1 MNEILWEGSEPDMS
15 FLEGFNCCRLLQLWI
30 LQQWDWPARRKFG
43 DHPLKNLKHIT
54 KSYKV
59 IFLNTIICGVIA
71 VTFDILSH
79 QIPIWL
85 LGGLLFGALIGFC
98 LNHLLKWL
106 NVPEKR
112 YIRGFLIL
120 LIFEALLVYY
130 IVIPSFGAYYTVH
143 PTRLPILVTP
153 SEMGINY
160 EEVYFLTEDNIQ
172 IKGWYIP
179 STNGATILGVHGL
192 NGNRTHTMPYMKILV
207 EHGYGMLLIDL
218 RAHGESGGDVFA
230 AAWDSDQDVLA
241 GLDYLKGRSD
251 IDMER
256 IGALGLSA
264 GAHAVLYAAAKTEDI
279 KALYLDGTGIGRTAD
294 VLDPLLPELRPLFFG
309 IPMNHFHHVMIKIFS
324 GVPPAPALKNVAPL
338 IDPRPVLFVA
348 AGSDAFE
355 TAIAS
360 RLTDLA
366 GANAEYW
373 IIPDVQHLGGIFK
386 YPEEYANRMVHFFN
400 KNLIKSFPDSDL
412 Q

>member
-1 MNEILWEGSEPDMS
+1 MKKY
-15 FLEGFNCCRLLQLWI
+15 Q
-30 LQQWDWPARRKFG
+30 
-43 DHPLKNLKHIT
+43 
-54 KSYKV
+54 V
-59 IFLNTIICGVIA
+59 IFLNAIICGVIA
-71 VTFDILSH
+71 LTFGILSH
-79 QIPIWL
+79 QIPIWVL
-85 LGGLLFGALIGFC
+85 VGIIFGGLIGFC
-98 LNHLLKWL
+98 LNQILKRL

-112 YIRGFLIL
+112 HVRGFLIL

-130 IVIPSFGAYYTVH
+130 VLIPSYGAYYTVH

-153 SEMGINY
+153 NEMGIHY
-160 EEVYFLTEDNIQ
+160 EEVSFQTEDNIQ
-172 IKGWYIP
+172 IRGWHIP

-207 EHGYGMLLIDL
+207 EHGYGMLLFDL
-218 RAHGESGGDVFA
+218 RAHGESDGEVFA

-241 GLDYLKGRSD
+241 GLEYLKGRSD

-256 IGALGLSA
+256 IGALGLSV
-264 GAHAVLYAAAKTEDI
+264 GAHAVLYAASKTEDI

-309 IPMNHFHHVMIKIFS
+309 IPMNHFHHVMIEIFS
-324 GVPPAPALKNVAPL
+324 GVNPTPPLKDIVPL

-360 RLTDLA
+360 RYSDLA
-366 GANAEYW
+366 GENAEYW
-373 IIPDVQHLGGIFK
+373 ILPDIQHLGGIFK
-386 YPEEYANRMVHFFN
+386 YPEEYSNRMIDFFD
-400 KNLIKSFPDSDL
+400 KSLLQTSPDSVP
-412 Q
+412 